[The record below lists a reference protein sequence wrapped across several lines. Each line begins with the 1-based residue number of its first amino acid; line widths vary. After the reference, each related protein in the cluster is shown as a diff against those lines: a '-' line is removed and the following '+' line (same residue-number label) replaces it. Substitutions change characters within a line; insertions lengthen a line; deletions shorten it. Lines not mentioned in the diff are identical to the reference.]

1 MIPVIGKNIF
11 NCLIHQMRFC
21 VYLSIGWLIG
31 RALSAYFEH
40 QDLILFAFSPGLVP
54 VFIGF
59 LVGGTLMRFFG
70 YDKIII
76 K

>member
-1 MIPVIGKNIF
+1 MMPAIGKKIF

-21 VYLSIGWLIG
+21 AYLSTGWLIG
-31 RALSAYFEH
+31 RTLSAYFGH
-40 QDLILFAFSPGLVP
+40 QELILFTFIPSLIP

-59 LVGGTLMRFFG
+59 LVGGMLMRFFG
-70 YDKIII
+70 YDKIFI